1 MAGMN
6 APLPTQG
13 LSAGNKTVDPT
24 VQYDGVVFSVAS
36 RSAAA
41 YNSGAYFNP
50 NRKGIRLFINLTVVN
65 GGTLTVKVQDFDPAS
80 QTWVDI
86 PGAVTSALA
95 AVLVTQ
101 LTVYPGVTETLANAA
116 GTTVSRPVGTLW
128 RVVATTA
135 TAAVT
140 FGIGG
145 EYLG

>member
-13 LSAGNKTVDPT
+13 LSAGINKTTDPT

-36 RSAAA
+36 RAAAA
-41 YNSGAYFNP
+41 YNSNAYFNP
-50 NRKGIRLFINLTVVN
+50 NRKGVRLYINLTVVN
-65 GGTLTVKVQDFDPAS
+65 GGTLTVKIQNFDSAS
-80 QTWVDI
+80 QTWVDV
-86 PGAVTSALA
+86 PLAVTSALA
-95 AVLVTQ
+95 AVAVTT
-101 LTVYPGVTETLANAA
+101 LTIYPGNTETANQDVATSL
-116 GTTVSRPVGTLW
+116 GSLW